1 MSGATSR
8 ATAGQRMYE
17 QLRAAIEV
25 GELTASQTLAE
36 EHLAS
41 DFGVS
46 RTPVRE
52 ALQRLEQ
59 DGLVARSSRGYRIRT
74 YSYAEI
80 AEIYE
85 ARILLEAH
93 AARSAALRHSATDA
107 LRFRTLLEEMEGL
120 TGSGED
126 RERRVGL
133 NRAYHGAIWEAAG
146 NSTVVELLE
155 RVHRHSVHHTTLDDD
170 ARWTGAQAEHRRIL
184 TAITARDGDLA
195 AHLMEEHIAGG
206 RDLFL
211 SGRLRG
217 AGGPGGSDRPGADDP
232 RT

>member
-1 MSGATSR
+1 MSGAG

-17 QLRAAIEV
+17 QLRQAIEV

-52 ALQRLEQ
+52 ALLRLEQ
-59 DGLVARSSRGYRIRT
+59 DGLVARSPRGYRLRT
-74 YSYAEI
+74 YSYDEI

-85 ARILLEAH
+85 ARILLEAN
-93 AARSAALRHSATDA
+93 AARNAALRHSATDA
-107 LRFRTLLEEMEGL
+107 LRFRTLLEEMEDL
-120 TGSGED
+120 ARSGED

-133 NRAYHGAIWEAAG
+133 NRAYHSAIWEAAG
-146 NSTVVELLE
+146 NRTISELLV
-155 RVHRHSVHHTTLDDD
+155 RIHRHSVHHTTLTDD
-170 ARWTGAQAEHRRIL
+170 ARWTGAQVEHRRIL
-184 TAITARDGDLA
+184 AAITERDGDLA
-195 AHLMEEHIAGG
+195 ARLMEDHIAVG

-211 SGRLRG
+211 SGRLRD
-217 AGGPGGSDRPGADDP
+217 ASGGGRPDAVDP
-232 RT
+232 RA